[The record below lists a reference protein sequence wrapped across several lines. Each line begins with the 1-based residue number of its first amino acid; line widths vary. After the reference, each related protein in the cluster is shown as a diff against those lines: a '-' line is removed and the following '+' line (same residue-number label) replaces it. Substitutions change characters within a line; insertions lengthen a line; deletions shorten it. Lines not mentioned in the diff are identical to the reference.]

1 MVFSSI
7 TFLTFFLPLFVLIYQ
22 FIGKEYKNHF
32 ILLASLYFFSWGAPV
47 FVYLLVAVA
56 VIDFYLVKYLD
67 LAQTMAR
74 KRLILVI
81 SLSMNLGMLAY
92 FKYANF
98 FIENV
103 NRLLYDQ
110 GFGAIEWTK
119 VALPIGISFFTFQS
133 LTYAVDVYRGVH
145 KPLEKISNYLL
156 FILAFPQMIAGPIV
170 RYNVIADQITGR
182 NETID
187 DKLQG
192 FVRLCIGLGKKVL
205 IANVLGQQADL
216 IMNRPPEEL
225 TMYASWLGI
234 IAYTF
239 QIYFDFA
246 GYSDMAIGL
255 GRMMGFTF
263 PENFNSPYI
272 SRSITEF
279 WRRWHMTLGQWM
291 RDYLYI
297 PLGGNR
303 VKSRMRLYFNL
314 WLVFVISGLWHGASW
329 NFVIWGAYHGVFLIL
344 ERLFLGRLL
353 GKAGLV
359 LSLLYTFV
367 VVMIGWVFFRIEHFP
382 VAKRY
387 ILKMFSFDFTPMT
400 EPVPAPFRVA
410 ILLAVLFS
418 FMGLLTASRRW
429 EYNLYFIE
437 QPSLKWYYG
446 WLPVSIVLFILS
458 LSSIAAQGFNPFI
471 YFRF

>member
-7 TFLTFFLPLFVLIYQ
+7 TFLTYFLPLFVLIYQ
-22 FIGKEYKNHF
+22 FIAKEYKNHF
-32 ILLASLYFFSWGAPV
+32 ILLSSLYFFSWGAPV
-47 FVYLLVAVA
+47 FVYLLLTVAIV
-56 VIDFYLVKYLD
+56 DFYLVKYLD
-67 LAQTMAR
+67 LAKTRAK

-103 NRLLYDQ
+103 NKILYKQ
-110 GFGAIEWTK
+110 GFESIEWTK

-133 LTYAVDVYRGVH
+133 LTYAVDVYRNVH

-170 RYNVIADQITGR
+170 RYNIIADQITNR
-182 NETID
+182 NETLD

-192 FVRLCIGLGKKVL
+192 FIRICIGLGKKVL

-216 IMNRPPEEL
+216 IMNQPPENI
-225 TMYASWLGI
+225 TMLASWLGI
-234 IAYTF
+234 VAYTF

-255 GRMMGFTF
+255 GKMMGFTF

-303 VKSRMRLYFNL
+303 VRSKARLYFNL
-314 WLVFVISGLWHGASW
+314 WFVFVISGLWHGASW

-344 ERLFLGRLL
+344 ERLFLGKILE
-353 GKAGLV
+353 KIGLV
-359 LSLLYTFV
+359 LSLAYTFL
-367 VVMIGWVFFRIEHFP
+367 VVMIGWVFFRLEHFST
-382 VAKRY
+382 AKRY
-387 ILKMFSFDFTPMT
+387 IQKMFSFDFRPMT
-400 EPVPAPFRVA
+400 EQVPAAFKLT
-410 ILLAVLFS
+410 ICLAVLFS
-418 FMGLLTASRRW
+418 FIVLLKPAKQLET
-429 EYNLYFIE
+429 NLYFNE
-437 QPSLKWYYG
+437 NPSLKWYYS
-446 WLPVSIVLFILS
+446 WLPVAVILFILS
-458 LSSIAAQGFNPFI
+458 LSSIASQGFNPFI

>member
-22 FIGKEYKNHF
+22 FIAKEYKNYF
-32 ILLASLYFFSWGAPV
+32 ILLSSLYFFSWGAPV
-47 FVYLLVAVA
+47 FVYLLVSVA

-67 LAQTMAR
+67 LAKTIAR

-98 FIENV
+98 FIDNV
-103 NRLLYDQ
+103 NRLLYKQ
-110 GFGAIEWTK
+110 GFDTIEWTK

-170 RYNVIADQITGR
+170 RYNLIADQITDR
-182 NETID
+182 NETVD
-187 DKLQG
+187 DKLHG
-192 FVRLCIGLGKKVL
+192 FIRICIGLGKKVL
-205 IANVLGQQADL
+205 IANVLGQQADA
-216 IMNRPPEEL
+216 IMNQPPETL
-225 TMYASWLGI
+225 TMYASWVGI

-303 VKSRMRLYFNL
+303 VHSKLRLYFNL
-314 WLVFVISGLWHGASW
+314 WFVFVISGLWHGASW

-344 ERLFLGRLL
+344 ERLFLGKVLQKIGLL
-353 GKAGLV
+353 PSLV
-359 LSLLYTFV
+359 YTFL
-367 VVMIGWVFFRIEHFP
+367 VVMIGWVFFRIEHFST
-382 VAKRY
+382 AKAY
-387 ILKMFSFDFTPMT
+387 ILKMFSFDFRPMT
-400 EPVPAPFRVA
+400 EPVSAAFKLTMV
-410 ILLAVLFS
+410 LAVLFS
-418 FMGLLTASRRW
+418 FMGLLRISRRW
-429 EYNLYFIE
+429 EYSLYFNE
-437 QPSLKWYYG
+437 NPSLKWYFS
-446 WLPVSIVLFILS
+446 WLSVSVVLFILS
-458 LSSIAAQGFNPFI
+458 LSSIASQGFNPFI